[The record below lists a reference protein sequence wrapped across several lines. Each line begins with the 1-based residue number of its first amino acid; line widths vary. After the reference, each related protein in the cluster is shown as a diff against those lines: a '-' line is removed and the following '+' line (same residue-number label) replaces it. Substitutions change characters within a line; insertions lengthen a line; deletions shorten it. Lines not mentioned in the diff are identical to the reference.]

1 MRVNVPNYSP
11 ILISSNYYFL
21 EIMSHYRF
29 MEKDPVIKLN
39 EIITDTIWSCPAYHW
54 NPYQSKKWSVVKILA
69 HR

>member
-29 MEKDPVIKLN
+29 I
-39 EIITDTIWSCPAYHW
+39 EIIPTIVKLKI
-54 NPYQSKKWSVVKILA
+54 SKCQLPSQP
-69 HR
+69 